1 MEFMNMKILNY
12 LSLVFVLALASAC
25 NGIGTADFKEAAVGT
40 GNAID
45 HSIIFSGID
54 STTDKT
60 DSSVTLHWTPHP
72 DAFAYDIFNTI
83 SGASVLMATITGQS
97 QNQTT
102 LRGLTPNQAYRF
114 RVRIRTS
121 LNRND
126 NNTMDSSVVMNALP
140 DSPSGV
146 ALQAPTYSPSMSAS
160 PLVRVSGVKTGDTVK
175 LYSDSSCNTEIPT
188 NGDGK
193 VQNGLT
199 HIDLTATSLTP
210 DSYTIY
216 ARAIGIA
223 SNASPCSST
232 SVAYVRNQ
240 CPANYIPVPHDV
252 NVGTS
257 VDFCVAK
264 YEMKNVSGV
273 ATSQASGTPWVSI
286 TQVNSRSTC
295 SALNALN
302 GVVNKY
308 ALISNEEWMTIA
320 RNIEQVHENWSPIA
334 GIQTAGLGVLARGH
348 SDNSPANSLA
358 ASTDSDPY
366 SGTGNSSADAA
377 NAGWEQK
384 RTLTLS
390 NDEVIWDLA
399 GNVYEWVDWNVTP
412 AKKAYRTAATA
423 WSPTATWRQWNSVDT
438 LIGENPDDEM
448 PPEKWASLFVR
459 DVNGSPVPSPLDGTS
474 GIGAYYPGVNN
485 DASGAARRGADWS
498 AGADAGA
505 FALSLVNSASSAG
518 TRIGFRCVFRP

>member
-12 LSLVFVLALASAC
+12 LSLMTILALASAC
-25 NGIGTADFKEAAVGT
+25 NGVGTADFKEAAVGT

-45 HSIIFSGID
+45 TSLTFSGLN
-54 STTDKT
+54 SVTDKT
-60 DSSVTLHWTPHP
+60 DSTVTLHWTAHA
-72 DAFAYDIFNTI
+72 DAVAYDIFRNG
-83 SGASVLMATITGQS
+83 SFFMSVNGQTS
-97 QNQTT
+97 NEVSLT
-102 LRGLTPNQAYRF
+102 GLTPSTAYSF
-114 RVRIRTS
+114 RVRMKTS
-121 LNRND
+121 SSKTDSNTND
-126 NNTMDSSVVMNALP
+126 SVVMMNAFP
-140 DSPSGV
+140 HSPSGV
-146 ALQAPTYSPSMSAS
+146 VLQAPTYSPSMSAS
-160 PLVRVSGVKTGDTVK
+160 PIVRVSGVKAGDTVK
-175 LYSDSSCNTEIPT
+175 LFSDPTCSTEIPT

-199 HIDLTATSLTP
+199 HIDLTATSLAP

-223 SNASPCSST
+223 LNVSPCST
-232 SVAYVRNQ
+232 ATVAYVRNQ

-257 VDFCVAK
+257 QDFCVAK
-264 YEMKNVSGV
+264 YEMKNVSSV
-273 ATSQASGTPWVSI
+273 ATSQASGNPWVSI

-320 RNIEQVHENWSPIA
+320 RNIEQVHENWSPIS

-348 SDNSPANSLA
+348 SDNSPSNSLA
-358 ASTDSDPY
+358 ASTDNDPY

-384 RTLTLS
+384 RTLKLS

-412 AKKAYRTAATA
+412 AKKAYRTGNPTP
-423 WSPTATWRQWNSVDT
+423 WSPTATWRQWNTVDT

-459 DVNGSPVPSPLDGTS
+459 DVNGSPVPSPLDGSS

-485 DASGAARRGADWS
+485 DASGAARRGAAWS
-498 AGADAGA
+498 SGTAAGA
-505 FALSLVNSASSAG
+505 FALYLNSGSGNSS
-518 TRIGFRCVFRP
+518 TNVGFRCVFRP